1 MRIIKLAI
9 FLLLSILLFITV
21 IFNNRQAATA
31 GGFSIV
37 SIQPQPRII
46 TAPTNSSITLQ
57 FDKPVNPATITKDTF
72 WAFGRWSGP
81 AAGNYAFSN
90 NDQTVTLTPPRP
102 FSAGEQVMVIISN
115 QIEADDG
122 TPLRS
127 AGYSYQFWTK
137 AAASDMDFEVIDTLN
152 TRTTPGENTRAYGGA
167 ATDLN
172 NDGWLDLTIVNEDT
186 ADLRVFMNKA
196 NGTGLFNDF
205 LVPPTPVNDRASPNE
220 TSDFNRDGFADIAVV
235 NIDTDSVSILLGNG
249 DGTFA
254 PQQEITVG
262 AAPRGIAILDVD
274 GDGDTDIVNTNSSGS
289 GNLSLLV
296 NNGSGVFA
304 APVYFEGGGTGEYSL
319 ITADMNEDAILDL
332 VVGARAGTSMIVN
345 MGDGDGTFTF
355 LSSQDS
361 GGATWMINAGDVNGD
376 GHEDIASANSDNNN
390 GSILL
395 GDGMGNL
402 QSPSTVPTDQFP
414 LATDLGDI
422 DGDGDLDWMTSS
434 FFGDWN
440 LFINNGGQ
448 QGGTPGTFTYLRDFD
463 APQAASCSLFLDFDN
478 DGDLDLA
485 LIDEIADQIV
495 LVKSNS
501 TPQLQLES
509 FIPFLRNE
517 E

>member
-1 MRIIKLAI
+1 MKKLNLTL
-9 FLLLSILLFITV
+9 FLLIAVFLFIAAV
-21 IFNNRQAATA
+21 AFNRQTSQVTA

-37 SIQPQPRII
+37 SIAPQPRTV
-46 TAPTNSSITLQ
+46 TAPTTSAIALQ
-57 FDKPVNPATITKDTF
+57 FDQPVNPATVTQNTF

-81 AAGNYAFSN
+81 VAGNYTFSN
-90 NDQTVTLTPPRP
+90 NDQTVTLNPNQP
-102 FSAGEQVMVIISN
+102 FSAGEQVMVIVSN
-115 QIEADDG
+115 QIESDDG

-137 AAASDMDFEVIDTLN
+137 AAASDMEFEVIDTLE
-152 TRTTPGENTRAYGGA
+152 TGSNTRAYGGA
-167 ATDLN
+167 ATDFN
-172 NDGWLDLTIVNEDT
+172 NDGWPDLTIVNEDT
-186 ADLRVFMNKA
+186 ADLRVFLNKA
-196 NGTGLFNDF
+196 DGTGLYHDY

-262 AAPRGIAILDVD
+262 SAPRGIAILDAD
-274 GDGDTDIVNTNSSGS
+274 GDGDTDIVNSNSSGS

-304 APVYFEGGGTGEYSL
+304 NPIFFEGGADGEYAL
-319 ITADMNEDAILDL
+319 AAADMNEDAILDL
-332 VVGARAGTSMIVN
+332 VIGARASATMVVSRGN
-345 MGDGDGTFTF
+345 GDGTFSF
-355 LSSQDS
+355 LASQSS

-376 GHEDIASANSDNNN
+376 GHEDVATANSDNNN
-390 GSILL
+390 GAILL

-402 QSPSTVPTDQFP
+402 QSPTTVPTDQFP

-440 LFINNGGQ
+440 LFMNNGGQ
-448 QGGTPGTFTYLRDFD
+448 QGGQPGTFTFLRSFD

-485 LIDEIADQIV
+485 LIDEVANQVV

-501 TPQLQLES
+501 AVIQLFN
-509 FIPFLRNE
+509 FIPFVRSE

>member
-1 MRIIKLAI
+1 M
-9 FLLLSILLFITV
+9 
-21 IFNNRQAATA
+21 
-31 GGFSIV
+31 
-37 SIQPQPRII
+37 I
-46 TAPTNSSITLQ
+46 TAPTTSSITLQ
-57 FDKPVNPATITKDTF
+57 FDKPVNPATISEDTF

-81 AAGNYAFSN
+81 AAGTYSLTNSN
-90 NDQTVTLTPPRP
+90 QTVTLMPSRP
-102 FSAGEQVMVIISN
+102 FSAGEQVMVIVSN

-137 AAASDMDFEVIDTLN
+137 AAAGELDFETIDTLD
-152 TRTTPGENTRAYGGA
+152 TRTTPGQSTRSYGGS

-186 ADLRVFMNKA
+186 GDLRVFMNTA
-196 NGTGLFNDF
+196 DDSGLFNDF

-235 NIDTDSVSILLGNG
+235 NIDTNSVSILLGNG

-304 APVYFEGGGTGEYSL
+304 APVYFEGGAAGEYSL
-319 ITADMNEDAILDL
+319 VAADMDEDAILDL
-332 VVGARAGTSMIVN
+332 VVGSRATAMMVVN
-345 MGDGDGTFTF
+345 KGNGDGTFTS
-355 LSSQDS
+355 LTPQSS
-361 GGATWMINAGDVNGD
+361 GATWMINAGDVNGD
-376 GHEDIASANSDNNN
+376 GHDDIASANSENNN
-390 GSILL
+390 GAILL
-395 GDGMGNL
+395 GDGLGNL
-402 QSPSTVPTDQFP
+402 QAPATVPTDPFP

-434 FFGDWN
+434 FSGDWN
-440 LFINNGGQ
+440 LFLNNGGQ
-448 QGGTPGTFTYLRDFD
+448 QGGTPGTFTFLQEFD
-463 APQAASCSLFLDFDN
+463 ALSAASCSLFLDFDN

-485 LIDEIADQIV
+485 LIDELADKVILVRSNNTPPLQINNF
-495 LVKSNS
+495 L
-501 TPQLQLES
+501 
-509 FIPFLRNE
+509 PFVQNDE
-517 E
+517 